1 MAILNNDTLLVLE
14 SAILD
19 FKRNPK
25 LVPHGYPVNL
35 VSDLLETVQ
44 YQKKLKKRYQRSA
57 ASKSQCLIEIFST
70 VSREI
75 DKQNSEV
82 LES

>member
-1 MAILNNDTLLVLE
+1 MATLNNDTIIALE
-14 SAILD
+14 AAILD

-35 VSDLLETVQ
+35 VSDLLETLRA
-44 YQKKLKKRYQRSA
+44 QKALKKKYQRLA
-57 ASKSQCLIEIFST
+57 EKRGQCIMEIFST

-75 DKQNSEV
+75 DKTSEV